1 MPRVAKRPAQ
11 LAEQTAKRRALEAQ
25 IGNYSFD
32 QIFQVFAETLRAI
45 LLKPYAQAW
54 DAANGTSVFKA
65 SIWIQLLPVF
75 LLGGAPTQ
83 CLEVAVAKGTGIV
96 SVKFE
101 NDEDPV
107 TIAPTGEVTFTR
119 AIARDTRVERALAA
133 DKLTRFLKKVRDLP
147 VQLVVDASDLS
158 PRPRPLGARRN
169 FVLLKKRVW
178 FKEEVDE
185 PVMRTNFIKN
195 YAECFELCWTHALL
209 VAEGFVVRTLAGGV
223 VVEKDLLESGDYDL
237 ARIKNEALATSASV
251 SIFYDNC
258 ELHRNMQNICFLQ
271 PNEGKRVAL
280 TALRRAH

>member
-25 IGNYSFD
+25 ISNYSFD
-32 QIFQVFAETLRAI
+32 QVFQVFAETLRAI

-54 DAANGTSVFKA
+54 DAADGTSVFKA

-75 LLGGAPTQ
+75 LRGGAPMQ

-96 SVKFE
+96 RVKFE
-101 NDEDPV
+101 NDEEPV
-107 TIAPTGEVTFTR
+107 TIAPTGEVVLTG
-119 AIARDTRVERALAA
+119 DTHVERALAA

-147 VQLVVDASDLS
+147 VQLVVDASNLS

-169 FVLLKKRVW
+169 FVLLKKRVS

-195 YAECFELCWTHALL
+195 YAGCFELCWTHALL

-223 VVEKDLLESGDYDL
+223 VVEKDLLESVDYDL
-237 ARIKNEALATSASV
+237 ARIKNEALAASASV

-258 ELHRNMQNICFLQ
+258 ELRHNLQNICFLP